1 VNTDTGELW
10 PAEEVTEA
18 QRKLEAACDQEKLA
32 EMYAAIEPR
41 EKRLVDSINT
51 DRLVMVSNEVAQKVK
66 LGERE
71 LNRRERRR
79 RARRT

>member
-10 PAEEVTEA
+10 PAEEVLQA
-18 QRKLEAACDQEKLA
+18 QRKLEAACDKEKLA
-32 EMYAAIEPR
+32 EMYAAIQPR
-41 EKRLVDSINT
+41 EQRLIESIST
-51 DRLVMVSNEVAQKVK
+51 DRLVMVSNEVAQKIK

-79 RARRT
+79 RARRS